1 MDRPK
6 IHRYDNHEIERKAN
20 LVLKNAF
27 PEGLPVPIDIDLL
40 TERNELVD
48 DIIPAKQL
56 ELKFDVA
63 AVLVHK
69 PEGRF
74 DILVDEDSYNHQPL
88 RANFSIAHEFGH
100 IVLHPRIWRKCK
112 TVDDAVRFHMSI
124 KYDYKHVERAAN
136 RLASAVLMPAST
148 LSVDVPNL
156 YQNLAP
162 QSNYDDDKVL
172 HQLRFF
178 LAKKYCVTI
187 KPMEIRLQ
195 ELRLEQKIRAAL
207 KDQCPYLP

>member
-6 IHRYDNHEIERKAN
+6 IQRYDHSEIERKAN

-40 TERNELVD
+40 TERHELVD
-48 DIIPAKQL
+48 DIIPASSL

-63 AVLVHK
+63 AVLVYK

-74 DILVDEDSYNHQPL
+74 DILVDQDGYNRQPL

-112 TVDDAVRFHMSI
+112 TINDTVRFHMSI
-124 KYDYKHVERAAN
+124 KYDYRYVERAAN

-148 LSVDVPNL
+148 LSVDVSNL
-156 YQNLAP
+156 YQSLAP
-162 QSNYDDDKVL
+162 QNNYDDDTVL
-172 HQLRFF
+172 HKLRFF
-178 LAKKYCVTI
+178 LAKKYCVTME
-187 KPMEIRLQ
+187 PMKIRLK
-195 ELRLEQKIRAAL
+195 ELRLEQEVRTAL
-207 KDQCPYLP
+207 KNQSPYL